1 MSDTIDI
8 SENDPITQK
17 LNELNTNVG
26 SAQNGMDSTGAIL
39 STERKRLRDRQKI
52 IIDAKFGQNRIIDLN
67 RNQMK
72 RNAAYTKV
80 GIFATVALGIVVLL
94 RLFGGFIP
102 EAILSL
108 IYVLLIS
115 MAVFYGLMVYTDVRG
130 REATNYDRY
139 NIPPPVQDISDAEKE
154 KQRKAAVKTGDLLA
168 ANATAVCS
176 GQSCCNYD
184 QAYDNSQLINK
195 CVKCADPTKPYFVKA
210 KSQCGSCATG
220 TFYSPSAVDCK
231 PILPEHKVKLY
242 QHCDYGGTE
251 WTLDPGDYP
260 SLGVVNIPNDAVSS
274 VRVPV
279 GLKVILYKH
288 ANFQGESVELQ
299 SDSRCLVDNQF
310 NDETS
315 SIKIIG
321 V

>member
-1 MSDTIDI
+1 MNDTIVI
-8 SENDPITQK
+8 SDNDPILQSLDALSEEVKSTQK
-17 LNELNTNVG
+17 
-26 SAQNGMDSTGAIL
+26 GMDSTGSIL

-102 EAILSL
+102 EAILSI
-108 IYVLLIS
+108 IYILLVS

-139 NIPPPVQDISDAEKE
+139 NIPPPVQDVSDAEKE

-195 CVKCADPTKPYFVKA
+195 CVKCADPAKPYFVK
-210 KSQCGSCATG
+210 SNNRCDSCAAG

-231 PILPEHKVKLY
+231 PIRPEHKVKLY
-242 QHCDYGGTE
+242 EHCDYGGAV

-279 GLKVILYKH
+279 GLKVILYEH
-288 ANFQGESVELQ
+288 ANFQGKSVELQ
-299 SDSRCLVDNQF
+299 SDSKCLVDNKF
-310 NDETS
+310 NDQTS
-315 SIKIIG
+315 SIRIIG